1 MATICNICGK
11 GNRRA
16 GHEVDLYFLDSAQKH
31 DDSIVIWL
39 VDKRSLF
46 AKFCESDNVIC
57 ATCLVDKR
65 SLFAKFCES
74 DNVICATC
82 LAKLGVFESITKEQL
97 KQRKRLPQASKKIPP
112 LEE

>member
-11 GNRRA
+11 GSRRA

-31 DDSIVIWL
+31 DDSVVIWL

-57 ATCLVDKR
+57 AP
-65 SLFAKFCES
+65 
-74 DNVICATC
+74 C
-82 LAKLGVFESITKEQL
+82 LAKLGVFESITKEQM
-97 KQRKRLPQASKKIPP
+97 KKRKRLPKASKKIPSP
-112 LEE
+112 EE